1 MLFPRIE
8 PVGSASAAGS
18 NGRIGAKSLFSSSGG
33 FEAQAANVSVAT
45 KMKNARFISSIHY
58 KFWFKN
64 RSMPSAAEMAL
75 EFTS

>member
-1 MLFPRIE
+1 
-8 PVGSASAAGS
+8 VGSASAAGS

-58 KFWFKN
+58 KFWFKK

>member
-1 MLFPRIE
+1 M
-8 PVGSASAAGS
+8 GSASAAGS

-45 KMKNARFISSIHY
+45 KMKNALFINSIHY
-58 KFWFKN
+58 KFWFKK

>member
-1 MLFPRIE
+1 M
-8 PVGSASAAGS
+8 GSASTAGS

-58 KFWFKN
+58 KFWFKK